1 MIFLCAPPANCVR
14 RSWAPRGLS
23 SPNIGLAGARID
35 RIAKAADASKERLYA
50 HFRDKEALFRS
61 VVATDAAEFFAAV
74 TLRPDAIPEFVG
86 DIYDLTCRRPE
97 HLRMMTWASLEG
109 FALDPPPIED
119 PGLGGG
125 PRHPHH
131 RNRPGR
137 RPRRRV
143 VAADGPARP
152 VVRHRPGVGAIAT
165 SRRRDRRSCDHRRT
179 TRSRHRG
186 RTPYRGSADLNNRA
200 GRKLVPRPVFS
211 VGRQCFADRITSRGD
226 RLGRRC
232 TRDGLVKSLLRSA

>member
-1 MIFLCAPPANCVR
+1 MRYDLSVR
-14 RSWAPRGLS
+14 TTSELRETILGAARSEFAQY
-23 SPNIGLAGARID
+23 GLAGARID

-119 PGLGGG
+119 PES
-125 PRHPHH
+125 
-131 RNRPGR
+131 
-137 RPRRRV
+137 V
-143 VAADGPARP
+143 VARDIRTIETAQAAGHVDASWQPMDLLVLLFGIAQAWAQSPHPDAGTADPATIAAR
-152 VVRHRPGVGAIAT
+152 RAAAIEAA
-165 SRRRDRRSCDHRRT
+165 RRIVAQPT
-179 TRSRHRG
+179 
-186 RTPYRGSADLNNRA
+186 
-200 GRKLVPRPVFS
+200 
-211 VGRQCFADRITSRGD
+211 
-226 RLGRRC
+226 
-232 TRDGLVKSLLRSA
+232 